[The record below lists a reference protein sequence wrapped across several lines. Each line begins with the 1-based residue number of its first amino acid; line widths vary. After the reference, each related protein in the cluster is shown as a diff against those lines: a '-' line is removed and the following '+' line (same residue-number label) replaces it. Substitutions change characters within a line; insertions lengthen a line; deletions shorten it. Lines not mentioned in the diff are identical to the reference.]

1 MNSNSTT
8 TQGFPVLLFDGVC
21 NLCNASIQWV
31 LKHDKKNRFRF
42 AALQSDTGRMLLEGA
57 GLSNEKLETVVLV
70 DGDRFFTHSDAVLEI
85 ARRLGGI
92 WSLARVGRIVP
103 RPIRDA
109 LYMWIARNRYRW
121 FGKKE
126 QCMLPSPEWKGRF
139 I

>member
-1 MNSNSTT
+1 M
-8 TQGFPVLLFDGVC
+8 LLFDGVC

-103 RPIRDA
+103 RPIRDV

>member
-1 MNSNSTT
+1 M
-8 TQGFPVLLFDGVC
+8 LLFDGVC
-21 NLCNASIQWV
+21 NLCNASVQWV

-42 AALQSDTGRMLLEGA
+42 AALQSDTGRMLLERV